1 MTHESPKAK
10 VLPLSSQ
17 TSDEGVLQVG
27 GCDIRELANEY
38 GTPLYVFDI
47 ETLTHQATSYID
59 AFTSQWP
66 YGVEIHYASKA
77 WINIP
82 LARFLSSLGLS
93 FDVVS
98 GGEI

>member
-17 TSDEGVLQVG
+17 TSDEGVLQIG

-47 ETLTHQATSYID
+47 ETLTHPELVTLMHS
-59 AFTSQWP
+59 
-66 YGVEIHYASKA
+66 
-77 WINIP
+77 P
-82 LARFLSSLGLS
+82 L
-93 FDVVS
+93 S
-98 GGEI
+98 GHTA